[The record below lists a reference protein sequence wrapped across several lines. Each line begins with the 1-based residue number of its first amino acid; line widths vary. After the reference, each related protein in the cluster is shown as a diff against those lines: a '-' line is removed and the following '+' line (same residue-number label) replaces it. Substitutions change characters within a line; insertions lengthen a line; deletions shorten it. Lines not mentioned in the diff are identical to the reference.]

1 MLRILYDLM
10 VEGNT
15 YTRKLQPM
23 GNSNT
28 VTLPKKWIKLY
39 NLKDKDL
46 VTIKMESD
54 GSLKIT
60 PSVLLSERHESE
72 ELHIEFYNEVG
83 KEVLEKCLSGIK
95 RIIIL
100 SDKPINKDN
109 LVQIRYFVGKLPNA
123 QITIEKPQEIIINN
137 LGVKDLPS
145 DEILRGIF
153 LRTLNMFEN
162 VRDKDNYELTHN
174 LKELRMSYMRI
185 IQYTR
190 TYLTTGFLH
199 QKDYKDF
206 NAKKA
211 SDYREISNILRDIAY
226 LLDDL
231 DFFEEGYEYYKDI
244 QKFFR
249 ETYDAYLFK
258 NDPKRAYGLYFKNLW
273 DKGRRFKANTKG
285 EARYMIKDLF
295 KIFNKCSDILS
306 IISILE

>member
-1 MLRILYDLM
+1 M

-23 GNSNT
+23 GNSNI

-39 NLKDKDL
+39 NLQDKDL

-54 GSLKIT
+54 GSLKIV
-60 PSVLLSERHESE
+60 PSLLLSERHRSE
-72 ELHIEFYNEVG
+72 ELRIEFYNEVG
-83 KEVLEKCLSGIK
+83 KEILEKCLSGIK

-109 LVQIRYFVGKLPNA
+109 LAQIRYFIGKLPNA
-123 QITIEKPQEIIINN
+123 QITIEKAQEIIINN

-162 VRDKDNYELTHN
+162 VRDKDKNELSHN
-174 LKELRMSYMRI
+174 LKEMKISYMRM

-226 LLDDL
+226 FLDDL
-231 DFFEEGYEYYKDI
+231 DFFIEGYEYYEDI
-244 QKFFR
+244 YKFFKA
-249 ETYDAYLFK
+249 TYDAYLFK
-258 NDPKRAYGLYFKNLW
+258 SDPKRAYGLYFKNLW
-273 DKGRRFKANTKG
+273 DEGKTLKTTKKG
-285 EARYMIKDLF
+285 EVRYMVKDLF

-306 IISILE
+306 IISILD